1 MIQFIKRIMPIYR
14 KETMVSN
21 RTSQLTVTVLVFN
34 FLLAVIGLFQLWLMV
49 RESGVY
55 GSMNYS
61 TMLMIYLMIAT
72 LEIVLLLLIVPA
84 LTAGAISGERERQTL
99 DMLLCT
105 RLHPVDIIVGKL
117 LSTLSTVLVLMIS
130 SLPCLSLVYI
140 YGGVGL
146 MDLAVLLVGMGFI
159 AFYSGSIS
167 ISYSCVMQ
175 KTTASTVVSYLT
187 FLFLVFGTEVIQ
199 WIAYRFGVAFLSWPS
214 IADGSWMRKW
224 NWILLWNPAAT
235 FASLF
240 DKQIG
245 SLSNYFSLV
254 YQQEWLLP
262 DCLYTSWWLPLSF
275 LVQALTALIFLFFG
289 CRALSPRL
297 RKK

>member
-1 MIQFIKRIMPIYR
+1 MIAYIKRILPIYH

-34 FLLAVIGLFQLWLMV
+34 FLLAVIGIFQLGLMI
-49 RESGVY
+49 RECGLY

-61 TMLMIYLMIAT
+61 TMLMIYLMIAI
-72 LEIVLLLLIVPA
+72 LEIILLLMIVPA

-105 RLHPVDIIVGKL
+105 RLHPMDIIVGKL

-140 YGGVGL
+140 YGGIGL
-146 MDLAVLLVGMGFI
+146 TDLVILLVGMGFT
-159 AFYSGSIS
+159 AFYAGSIS
-167 ISYSCVMQ
+167 ISYSCAMQ
-175 KTTASTVVSYLT
+175 KTTSSTVVSYLT
-187 FLFLVFGTEVIQ
+187 LLFLVFGTEMIR
-199 WIAYRFGVAFLSWPS
+199 WLAYRYGVSFLPWSVLS
-214 IADGSWMRKW
+214 DGSWMKKW
-224 NWILLWNPAAT
+224 DWILLWNPAAT

-240 DKQIG
+240 DGQVG
-245 SLSNYFSLV
+245 SVFNYFSLN
-254 YQQEWLLP
+254 YSQDWLLP
-262 DCLYTSWWLPLSF
+262 DCLYTSWWLPVSF
-275 LVQALTALIFLFFG
+275 LVQAATALAVLLLG
-289 CRALSPRL
+289 SRALSPEH